1 MRAHGWSAAVVG
13 FVLLASQAAP
23 AQPQFKAGTELVVVD
38 VVATRLDG
46 NVARN
51 LTAADFEI
59 YEDGAPQQIRT
70 FQFVDLEAN
79 TMPADPTGVFS
90 NQVEPGAVFAIVVDE
105 LSIEGRHTP
114 ALRRWARRFVQE
126 QVRQDDYLGVMNT
139 GTDFAFILTRDHDLI
154 EAKLGQ
160 VSGRG
165 VALTVATP
173 SGRVETSSAPDQP
186 ILPDFSGVDQVD
198 TTAELRATTERTIRT
213 LQQVVEYLAAIPARR
228 KSVLLFSQGIAL
240 DLEALA
246 DKGLSR
252 GFEAMGQL
260 LDSARA
266 GNVAV
271 YGIDPRGLDGGDAAA
286 GAAEPQPLV
295 ADAGIDG
302 LRDLARATGGRAVV
316 NRNDLRGALARIANE
331 NRAYFL
337 IGYEPVDSTRSRTRL
352 RRIEVRTRAPGVT
365 VLHRRARMAADS
377 TTRPAARDASAAPL
391 PGGNLFVALAPAL
404 FPDPQKGVSLAV
416 PFEIGDG
423 LADKTALTY
432 ALVAIDAR
440 GRQAAGINGKV
451 AASGGRGSG
460 LARLHLAPG
469 RYQLRL
475 SATTADANQQG
486 LALADVH
493 VPAPASDSPVCGGF
507 FIVQK
512 DNAGLRPSVMRRL
525 RSDAGLMV
533 AAVLSS
539 REPPAAAT
547 FEALAQ
553 AGGAAISIPLPKPA
567 PLGKGLWRYE
577 LALDPPLPRG
587 AMDLLILDADVPIP
601 GCRGELII
609 E

>member
-1 MRAHGWSAAVVG
+1 MGAHRWSGAVAG
-13 FVLLASQAAP
+13 LVLLAAAGTP
-23 AQPQFKAGTELVVVD
+23 AQPQFKTGTELVVVD
-38 VVATRLDG
+38 VVATRQDG
-46 NVARN
+46 NVARD

-59 YEDGAPQQIRT
+59 IEDGVPQTIRT

-79 TMPADPTGVFS
+79 TEPADPTGVFS
-90 NQVEPGAVFAIVVDE
+90 NQTEPGAVFAMVVDE
-105 LSIEGRHTP
+105 LSVESRHTP
-114 ALRRWARRFVQE
+114 ALRRWTRRFVQE
-126 QVRQDDYLGVMNT
+126 QIRQDDYLGVMNT
-139 GTDFAFILTRDHDLI
+139 GKDFALLLTRDHDLI
-154 EAKLGQ
+154 DARLGR

-165 VALTVATP
+165 VALTVAAP
-173 SGRVETSSAPDQP
+173 DGSVQTSSAPDQP
-186 ILPDFSGVDQVD
+186 TLPDFSGVDQVD
-198 TTAELRATTERTIRT
+198 TSAELRATTERTIRT

-266 GNVAV
+266 GNVAI
-271 YGIDPRGLDGGDAAA
+271 YAIDPRGLGGDDAAA
-286 GAAEPQPLV
+286 AAAEPQPMV
-295 ADAGIDG
+295 ADGGIDG

-316 NRNDLRGALARIANE
+316 NSNDLRGALARIANE

-337 IGYEPVDSTRSRTRL
+337 IGYEPGNLARSRTQL

-365 VLHRRARMAADS
+365 LLHRSARMAAGVS
-377 TTRPAARDASAAPL
+377 RTAARPADAAPL
-391 PGGNLFVALAPAL
+391 PGGTLLVALAPAL
-404 FPDPQKGVSLAV
+404 FPDPQKGVSLAI
-416 PFEIGDG
+416 PFEIGAT
-423 LADKTALTY
+423 LADGSAVTY
-432 ALVAIDAR
+432 SLVAIDER
-440 GRQAAGINGKV
+440 DRQTAGTTGKLAAV
-451 AASGGRGSG
+451 GGRATG
-460 LARLHLAPG
+460 LARLHLPSG
-469 RYQLRL
+469 RYQVRL
-475 SATTADANQQG
+475 SAQAAGSDQHG
-486 LALADVH
+486 LALADIQ
-493 VPAPASDSPVCGGF
+493 VPAAGAATPVCGGF
-507 FIVQK
+507 LIVQK
-512 DNAGLRPSVMRRL
+512 DDAGLRPNVMRRL

-553 AGGAAISIPLPKPA
+553 AGGAAISIPLPKPS
-567 PLGKGLWRYE
+567 PLGKGWWRYE

-601 GCRGELII
+601 GCRSELII